1 MTIWLALFAPAGT
14 PEPVLARLRQAVAKA
29 LASPEVKEK
38 FNTAGGMDTFVT
50 TPDEFA
56 ALIRR
61 DFDKYGKIV
70 KSIGI
75 KVD

>member
-1 MTIWLALFAPAGT
+1 MRPAGSSRF
-14 PEPVLARLRQAVAKA
+14 A
-29 LASPEVKEK
+29 
-38 FNTAGGMDTFVT
+38 T

-61 DFDKYGKIV
+61 DYDKYGKIV
-70 KSIGI
+70 KTIGI

>member
-1 MTIWLALFAPAGT
+1 MLVP
-14 PEPVLARLRQAVAKA
+14 LRAAVAKA
-29 LASPEVKEK
+29 LAAPDVKQK
-38 FNTAGGMDTFVT
+38 LNAAGGVEPFVT

-61 DFDKYGKIV
+61 DYDKYGKIV
-70 KSIGI
+70 KTIGI

>member
-1 MTIWLALFAPAGT
+1 
-14 PEPVLARLRQAVAKA
+14 LRAAVEKA
-29 LASPEVKEK
+29 LAAPDVRQKL
-38 FNTAGGMDTFVT
+38 NAAGGVEPFVT

-61 DFDKYGKIV
+61 DYDKYGMIV
-70 KSIGI
+70 KTIGI

>member
-1 MTIWLALFAPAGT
+1 
-14 PEPVLARLRQAVAKA
+14 
-29 LASPEVKEK
+29 
-38 FNTAGGMDTFVT
+38 VT

-61 DFDKYGKIV
+61 DYDKYGMIV
-70 KSIGI
+70 KTIGI